1 MNSLLGAI
9 FLCQQWKQMLLGE
22 WFLGR
27 SNRMQHDHTNS
38 LQNNG
43 LDLRRPWLLQ
53 FAKFSLCTCKVLF
66 TTRVDK
72 SYLVYMTTFMLRYV
86 EQITSYGKEFFG
98 LRCGRNFTGHDKR
111 ITFGRQGTSS
121 TRLFTCSAHAQW
133 VIGLYLFLFMTEKTE
148 WMRFI

>member
-1 MNSLLGAI
+1 MSTMKTDAFGWVVSWTFKQNAAWSYQQPTEQWPRFKTSMTPAI
-9 FLCQQWKQMLLGE
+9 CRW
-22 WFLGR
+22 
-27 SNRMQHDHTNS
+27 
-38 LQNNG
+38 
-43 LDLRRPWLLQ
+43 
-53 FAKFSLCTCKVLF
+53 FAKFSLCTCRVLF

-133 VIGLYLFLFMTEKTE
+133 VIGLYLFLFMTEKAE